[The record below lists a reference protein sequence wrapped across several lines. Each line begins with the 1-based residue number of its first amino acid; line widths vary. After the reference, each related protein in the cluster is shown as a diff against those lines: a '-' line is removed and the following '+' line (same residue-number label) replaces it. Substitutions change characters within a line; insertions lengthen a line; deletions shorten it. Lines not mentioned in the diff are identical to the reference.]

1 MDKMDNDERSRNL
14 LSLKADEE
22 TARAKRF
29 RILEA
34 ECPGIKKATEAL
46 EGLLAAA
53 SWLPSCADARFKENL
68 ETLREDGRGTAA
80 DALESVEDADL
91 CRVEAV
97 LTRSAVEVDNGE
109 WNIHI
114 PLTPE
119 ARLESRDPAG
129 TYCETAVVTVE
140 VARTRVPLD
149 TAAYAILTSPGVLFA
164 LGRLTV
170 SLETGEGYYVV
181 PSAED

>member
-1 MDKMDNDERSRNL
+1 MNEMVRNL
-14 LSLKADEE
+14 INFKAEEE

-46 EGLLAAA
+46 EGFISGAQ
-53 SWLPSCADARFKENL
+53 WLPSCAGARFKEDL
-68 ETLREDGRGTAA
+68 ETLREDGRGTAS
-80 DALESVEDADL
+80 DALGSVEDADL
-91 CRVEAV
+91 GRTEAV
-97 LTRSAVEVDNGE
+97 LTQSAVEVDNGE
-109 WNIHI
+109 WNINI

-119 ARLESRDPAG
+119 ARLESRDQG
-129 TYCETAVVTVE
+129 TYRETALVTVRG
-140 VARTRVPLD
+140 VSTRVPLD
-149 TAAYAILTSPGVLFA
+149 TAAYAILTSPGALFA

>member
-1 MDKMDNDERSRNL
+1 MDKMDNDERIRNL
-14 LSLKADEE
+14 LSLKAEEE

-46 EGLLAAA
+46 EGFI
-53 SWLPSCADARFKENL
+53 SGVPWLPSCADARFKEDL

-80 DALESVEDADL
+80 DALGAVEDADL
-91 CRVEAV
+91 GRVEAV
-97 LTRSAVEVDNGE
+97 LTRNSVELDNGE
-109 WNIHI
+109 WNIHV

-129 TYCETAVVTVE
+129 TYRETAVVTVRG
-140 VARTRVPLD
+140 ARTRVPLD
-149 TAAYAILTSPGVLFA
+149 TAAYALLTSPGVLFA

>member
-1 MDKMDNDERSRNL
+1 MDKMDNERIRNL
-14 LSLKADEE
+14 IDLKAEEE
-22 TARAKRF
+22 TARVKWF
-29 RILEA
+29 RILE
-34 ECPGIKKATEAL
+34 ERCPGIKRVTEAL
-46 EGLLAAA
+46 EGFLAAS
-53 SWLPSCADARFKENL
+53 SWLPSCAGARFKEGL

-91 CRVEAV
+91 CRIEAV

-129 TYCETAVVTVE
+129 TYFETAVVTVE
-140 VARTRVPLD
+140 GARTRVPLD
-149 TAAYAILTSPGVLFA
+149 TAAYAILTSPGALFA

-181 PSAED
+181 PSAEN

>member
-1 MDKMDNDERSRNL
+1 MDKMDNERSRDL
-14 LSLKADEE
+14 LSLRAEEE
-22 TARAKRF
+22 TARANRF

-34 ECPGIKKATEAL
+34 ECPGIKRATEAL
-46 EGLLAAA
+46 EGFIAGAQ
-53 SWLPSCADARFKENL
+53 WLPSCARTGFKENL

-80 DALESVEDADL
+80 DALGAVEDADL
-91 CRVEAV
+91 GRIEAV
-97 LTRSAVEVDNGE
+97 LTRSSVELDNGE
-109 WNIHI
+109 WNIRI

-119 ARLESRDPAG
+119 ARLESRDPG
-129 TYCETAVVTVE
+129 TYRETAVVTVSGE
-140 VARTRVPLD
+140 RTRVSLD
-149 TAAYAILTSPGVLFA
+149 TAAYSILTSPGALFA